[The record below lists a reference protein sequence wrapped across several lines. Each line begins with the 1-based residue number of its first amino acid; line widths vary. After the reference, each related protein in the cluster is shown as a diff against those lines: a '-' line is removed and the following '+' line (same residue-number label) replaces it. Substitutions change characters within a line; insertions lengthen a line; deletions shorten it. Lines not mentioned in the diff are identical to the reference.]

1 MIKIIAVKYLNTLPF
16 VYGIE
21 ESGFLRDFILELD
34 IPSICAQKLE
44 NGEADIGLV
53 PIAALNKLKDY
64 NVFSDYCI
72 GAEKSVGSVLLVAQK
87 PIDELKEIY
96 LDYQSRTTNF
106 LIQIIYN
113 KYLDISPLW
122 INSTAGFERSIRGST
137 GGVIIGDRALELA
150 DQFGYKYD
158 LAALWNKYT
167 NLPFVFACWVAKSSV
182 SKATLSQFSQAISW
196 GVAHKHEVV
205 HDSDIDI
212 DVKHYLDNCISYE
225 LDYSKREAME
235 LYLDELRALHL
246 AQGTST

>member
-64 NVFSDYCI
+64 NVFSDFCI

-150 DQFGYKYD
+150 DQFQYKYD

-182 SKATLSQFSQAISW
+182 SKEILSEFSQAISW
-196 GVAHKHEVV
+196 GVAHKHDVAYN
-205 HDSDIDI
+205 SDIDI

-246 AQGTST
+246 AEGTSS

>member
-21 ESGFLRDFILELD
+21 ESGFLEDFILDLD
-34 IPSICAQKLE
+34 IPSMCAQKLE
-44 NGEADIGLV
+44 NGDADIGLV

-64 NVFSDYCI
+64 SVFSDFCI

-122 INSTAGFERSIRGST
+122 INSTSGFERSIRGST

-150 DQFGYKYD
+150 DQFQYKYD
-158 LAALWNKYT
+158 IAALWNKYT

-182 SKATLSQFSQAISW
+182 PKETLTQFNQAISW
-196 GVAHKHEVV
+196 GVAHKHDVV
-205 HDSDIDI
+205 HNSDIDI
-212 DVKHYLDNCISYE
+212 DVRHYLDNCISYE
-225 LDYSKREAME
+225 LDHIKREAME

-246 AQGTST
+246 AE